1 MSELIEALLQ
11 RTMGLDASTIGPASI
26 QRAVAVR
33 MQACRLSSREQYW
46 ERLNDPSG
54 RELQE
59 LIEAT
64 VVPETWFFRD
74 REAFAALVRIA
85 LETRGRAAPDHKLH
99 LLSLPC
105 STGEEPYSIAMALLD
120 AGLPAESFAID
131 AIDISERSL
140 ARARRCLYG
149 KNSFRGAD
157 LDFRDRHFVHDATG
171 WHLNAAVRRQVRF
184 HHKNLL
190 DAEGLPGSVPYDI
203 IFCRNLLI
211 YFDRPTQDRAIATL
225 AKRLAPTGAMFVGPS
240 ETALLVDHGFVP
252 VRIPQSFAFRPPSAR
267 PPKPAPVA
275 TPPPARKTP
284 PVAKPRW
291 PASLPPLPVVPVA
304 APPLAKAKVPANT
317 AAAELASIREL
328 ADRGKLVDAAKLCA
342 QHLQA
347 HGPSAEAFYLLGLVH
362 DADGRPAEAADFYR
376 KAIYLDPVHHEALVQ
391 LALLRERLGDHAA
404 AQALNERARK
414 VALKMT
420 K

>member
-1 MSELIEALLQ
+1 MPDPIEALLQ
-11 RTMGLDASTIGPASI
+11 RTMGLDASTIGSASI
-26 QRAVAVR
+26 QRAVNVR
-33 MQACRLSSREQYW
+33 MSACRISQRELYW
-46 ERLNDPSG
+46 EKLTESSG

-74 REAFAALVRIA
+74 REAFAALVRV
-85 LETRGRAAPDHKLH
+85 AATARTDLPADQKLR

-120 AGLPAESFAID
+120 AGLPPDWFTVD
-131 AIDISERSL
+131 AVDISERSL

-157 LDFRDRHFVHDATG
+157 LDFRVRHFVQDATG
-171 WHLNAAVRRQVRF
+171 WHLDAAVRRQVRF
-184 HHKNLL
+184 HHQNLL
-190 DAEGLPGSVPYDI
+190 TEGGLPGTTPYQI

-211 YFDRPTQDRAIATL
+211 YFDRPTQDRAIAAL
-225 AKRLAPTGAMFVGPS
+225 AKRLAPGGTIFVGPS
-240 ETALLVDHGFVP
+240 ETALLMDHGFEP
-252 VRIPQSFAFRPPSAR
+252 VRIPQSFAFRPPGGPRTRKAAVIA
-267 PPKPAPVA
+267 PPPPPVRKP
-275 TPPPARKTP
+275 PPPA
-284 PVAKPRW
+284 KPRSLA
-291 PASLPPLPVVPVA
+291 PLPPLPV
-304 APPLAKAKVPANT
+304 PPSPPTAQPQPAT
-317 AAAELASIREL
+317 ELIEIRAL
-328 ADRGKLVDAAKLCA
+328 ADRGKLADATKLCA
-342 QHLQA
+342 QHLKS
-347 HGPSAEAFYLLGLVH
+347 HGPSAEAFYLMGLLH
-362 DADGRPAEAADFYR
+362 DADGRPAEAVEFYR

-414 VALKMT
+414 AALKLT